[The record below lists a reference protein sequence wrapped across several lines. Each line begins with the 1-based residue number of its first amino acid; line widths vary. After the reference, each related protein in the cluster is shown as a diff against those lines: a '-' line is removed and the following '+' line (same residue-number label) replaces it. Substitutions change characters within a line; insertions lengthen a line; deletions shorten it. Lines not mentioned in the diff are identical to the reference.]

1 MFLFLRQGPKKSFK
15 TYLQD
20 PKFQR
25 ISTKISR
32 NFGRSKIT
40 ASDIIAQKIRGD
52 PALAPSAM
60 DTWHHAK
67 GPSWR
72 NGISWVAKKRPKL
85 PSIFRRKT
93 SAGWGKTQ
101 NPPPKLHSI
110 FLGTMESL
118 LQVLQ
123 VQLLGP

>member
-1 MFLFLRQGPKKSFK
+1 M
-15 TYLQD
+15 
-20 PKFQR
+20 
-25 ISTKISR
+25 
-32 NFGRSKIT
+32 
-40 ASDIIAQKIRGD
+40 RGD

-60 DTWHHAK
+60 DTWRHAK
-67 GPSWR
+67 GPDGETAFLGWPK
-72 NGISWVAKKRPKL
+72 NAKAA
-85 PSIFRRKT
+85 IFFRRKT